1 MWEYFRAPFLIRL
14 KNVTKVKRFDHTR
27 ARKKTGRAQSVTEME
42 TATVA
47 MTVIIAI
54 IRDCDYCV
62 QRPLVQPQSE
72 SQKRTDCDCE

>member
-1 MWEYFRAPFLIRL
+1 MMQGS
-14 KNVTKVKRFDHTR
+14 
-27 ARKKTGRAQSVTEME
+27 KKTGRAQSVTEME

-47 MTVIIAI
+47 MTVSIAI

-72 SQKRTDCDCE
+72 SQKRNDCDCEW

>member
-1 MWEYFRAPFLIRL
+1 MYEVVVRILP
-14 KNVTKVKRFDHTR
+14 NVVEFQHVRQGS
-27 ARKKTGRAQSVTEME
+27 KKTGRAQSVTEME

-62 QRPLVQPQSE
+62 QWPLVQPQSE
-72 SQKRTDCDCE
+72 SQKRTDCDCER